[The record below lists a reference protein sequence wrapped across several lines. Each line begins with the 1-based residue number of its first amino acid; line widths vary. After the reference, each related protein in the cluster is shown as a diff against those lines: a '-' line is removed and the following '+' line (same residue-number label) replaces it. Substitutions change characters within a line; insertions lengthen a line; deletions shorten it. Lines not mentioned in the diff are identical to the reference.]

1 MKKTIKTSNKEWL
14 ELALKEYSSK
24 NEFTLI
30 DDKVLGLK
38 EKDLNSAVSLIKAA
52 KTKGKKSVKQIT
64 KVLLGLGLSSTGIY
78 AIIIAIADPEPTSKL
93 SLLLVGGIIL
103 AISGGYGTLRALR
116 IKFSVRK
123 LKKDNRFFLVKPEA
137 NY

>member
-1 MKKTIKTSNKEWL
+1 MKKIIKTSNKEWL
-14 ELALKEYSSK
+14 ESALKEYSSK

-30 DDKVLGLK
+30 DDKILGLQ

-52 KTKGKKSVKQIT
+52 KTKGKKSIKQIT

-78 AIIIAIADPEPTSKL
+78 VIIIAIADPEPTSKL
-93 SLLLVGGIIL
+93 SLLLVGGVIL

-116 IKFSVRK
+116 IKFRVKK
-123 LKKDNRFFLVKPEA
+123 LKKDNHFFLVKPEA